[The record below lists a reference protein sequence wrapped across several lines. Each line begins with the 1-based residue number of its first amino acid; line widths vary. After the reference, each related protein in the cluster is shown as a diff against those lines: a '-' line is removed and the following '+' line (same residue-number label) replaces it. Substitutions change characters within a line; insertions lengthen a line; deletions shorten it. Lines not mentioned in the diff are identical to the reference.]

1 MAKVM
6 ILAVFLASVWLGF
19 GLSEAIAWFP
29 ITSFLYPTCHCCSKI
44 GQTNGFCFFLVLDW
58 FCFRLFLVLIQF
70 LDALAKP
77 FPMMPHTPQS
87 DLKCMGYRVGQ
98 NDKHVYIHTKLIHI
112 FKYMCL
118 YFQANIYKLSSAKVC
133 SNKLRSKIN
142 KTSSAWLG

>member
-1 MAKVM
+1 MVPYHKFFIPNM
-6 ILAVFLASVWLGF
+6 SMLLKNWPNQWFLF
-19 GLSEAIAWFP
+19 
-29 ITSFLYPTCHCCSKI
+29 
-44 GQTNGFCFFLVLDW
+44 FFLVLDW

-77 FPMMPHTPQS
+77 FPMIPHTPQS